1 MRSVGD
7 APSIWQRSFHELLQL
22 LAPERIAH
30 AHGTPYNGPAYY
42 LVISGADSKQIL
54 QVFTSGASFT
64 PEAEDWKHLAQAPQ
78 PLSLKIT
85 SAIFEE
91 NSIPANGGTIRRR

>member
-1 MRSVGD
+1 M
-7 APSIWQRSFHELLQL
+7 QL

-91 NSIPANGGTIRRR
+91 NSIPANGGPFVGGKFPFRIE